1 MADADLVAVAL
12 PDGSRKHLT
21 VRVARGLG
29 AAQLQGL
36 TVPVDAS
43 ALGAV
48 YTGGIP
54 RSLSGPDWSAYP
66 VWTDVGL
73 GSAYIAPLGAQDRS
87 RGVLVAAKRFGALP
101 FDSPTIRM
109 LSNVGDQAAVAL
121 EVADRRADAEKLAL
135 LADRD
140 RIGRDLHDLA
150 IQRLFAAGMTLQSVL
165 RITEKQAVRDRVS
178 TAVADLDDTIKV
190 IRSTIFALSEHD
202 TPTQAPS
209 LRAQVLQ
216 LCQDAAATLGFA
228 PAVRFTGPV
237 DFEVPDRA
245 VDHTLAVTR
254 EALSNA
260 ARHAQASKVEV
271 DLETAGGFL
280 LLRIADDGVGM
291 PEGGRRSGLTNI
303 ADRAAELGGTFTCG
317 AGERG
322 GSVLLWKIPLDSES
336 DEG

>member
-1 MADADLVAVAL
+1 M
-12 PDGSRKHLT
+12 
-21 VRVARGLG
+21 
-29 AAQLQGL
+29 
-36 TVPVDAS
+36 
-43 ALGAV
+43 
-48 YTGGIP
+48 
-54 RSLSGPDWSAYP
+54 
-66 VWTDVGL
+66 
-73 GSAYIAPLGAQDRS
+73 
-87 RGVLVAAKRFGALP
+87 LVAAKRFGALP
-101 FDSPTIRM
+101 FDSLTIRM
-109 LSNVGDQAAVAL
+109 LSDVGDQAAVAL
-121 EVADRRADAEKLAL
+121 ELADRRADAEKLAL
-135 LADRD
+135 FADRD

-165 RITEKQAVRDRVS
+165 KITEKQAVRDRVG

-202 TPTQAPS
+202 TPAQVPS

-216 LCQDAAATLGFA
+216 LCQDAAPTLGFS

-245 VDHTLAVTR
+245 VDHALAVTR

-291 PEGGRRSGLTNI
+291 PDGGRRSGLANI
-303 ADRAAELGGTFTCG
+303 ADRATELGGTFTCG
-317 AGERG
+317 PGSAG
-322 GSVLLWKIPLDSES
+322 GSVLLWKIPLD
-336 DEG
+336 